1 MKLFNRKSKGE
12 AAPAEIRYAI
22 RNQADGATEID
33 IFGEIDSFWGYSVRQ
48 LAYDLYGRQD
58 APLTVRINS
67 PGGMATEG
75 FAIADLLRAHSG
87 PVTTRGIGLV
97 ASIASV
103 ILLAGDRVEL
113 SENAF
118 LMIHRPW
125 AGMFGG
131 DAEDLRKQADLLDKV
146 EGQLADLYTNA
157 ISSRGRLIDD
167 SQETTRAQV
176 LEWMRAETWFTA
188 AEALDNGFIDAITG
202 AEDFAQDSEQAS
214 QQLEAV
220 ALYDHVPA
228 QLRAHYQQ
236 KITDMAED
244 KATKKGLLA
253 QLRAL
258 LVEVEEEPETAT
270 AEETPE
276 ESPAIDLDAARA
288 ALEAAG
294 YTLTGP
300 DDIDDEDDEEEK
312 AVTEPDTEEADLA
325 VLVNSLRD
333 EIAQIR
339 AQNRRKAGAP
349 SGGSATAGEKKP
361 KGNPVRE
368 KAFNAFAGTLLKYAR
383 ENA

>member
-12 AAPAEIRYAI
+12 AAPDEIRYAI
-22 RNQADGATEID
+22 RNQADGVEID
-33 IFGEIDSFWGYSVRQ
+33 IFGEIDAFWGYSVRQ

-146 EGQLADLYTNA
+146 EGQLADLYTSA

-188 AEALDNGFIDAITG
+188 AEALENGFIDAITG

-214 QQLEAV
+214 QQLKAV

-276 ESPAIDLDAARA
+276 ESTAIDLEAARA

-300 DDIDDEDDEEEK
+300 DDVEDGDEE
-312 AVTEPDTEEADLA
+312 TETVDEAETETEEAELA
-325 VLVNSLRD
+325 AIVASMRD
-333 EIAQIR
+333 EIR
-339 AQNRRKAGAP
+339 ALRNQAKRKAGAP
-349 SGGSATAGEKKP
+349 SGGAETGNKKS
-361 KGNPVRE
+361 KGNPARE